1 MNLTVQHLEV
11 ITEFYETK
19 KVEEIYGPLVQ
30 QIKLSA
36 KRRLLRIQSF
46 QNASTFLKN
55 LKEESE
61 VNEPPTHSQRQ
72 KAASSYVKEDYEE
85 TTKKAKMELNKL
97 KKIQKPKM
105 VSKTTNDETLLH

>member
-30 QIKLSA
+30 QIKQSA
-36 KRRLLRIQSF
+36 KRRLLRIHNF
-46 QNASTFLKN
+46 QHASTFVKN
-55 LKEESE
+55 LKKESE
-61 VNEPPTHSQRQ
+61 VNEPSTHSQRQ
-72 KAASSYVKEDYEE
+72 KAASSYVKDDYEE
-85 TTKKAKMELNKL
+85 TTKKAKMELKEL